1 MKSVVQPIF
10 SYMIGCF
17 LLPLSFVMKLTTR
30 FYCGGDVEGRKLHW
44 MSQRKLSRNKKDGG
58 LGFRFVHVFNET
70 LLAKQWWRI
79 MTQEDSLV
87 ARMMKARYFLNSS
100 IWESRVNYRP
110 NFTWSSILSRKSI
123 IEEDCMWCACDG
135 KTIPTMKDKW
145 LPNLPRARIL
155 PYEGG
160 HIHESIMVSEL
171 FS

>member
-1 MKSVVQPIF
+1 
-10 SYMIGCF
+10 MIGCF

-30 FYCGGDVEGRKLHW
+30 FYCGGDVEGRKLQW